1 MDATARETYLKKI
14 HEETRSMIERQVQ
27 RLTAKLNINKSPM
40 VFQPGDQVWI
50 HLRKDRFP
58 NEPKSKLLPRAD
70 GPFKVIARYND
81 NAYKV
86 DIPRDK
92 YNVSDIFNI
101 KDLAKYHGDEEH
113 DPWTDLS
120 QGGKMMRS
128 IPRLLAPTLHH
139 QRKLQVD
146 Q

>member
-1 MDATARETYLKKI
+1 MDASARAAYLKKM
-14 HEETRSMIERQVQ
+14 HEETRSTIERQVQ

-58 NEPKSKLLPRAD
+58 NECKSKLLPRAD
-70 GPFKVIARYND
+70 DPFKVIARYND
-81 NAYKV
+81 NAYKI

-92 YNVSDIFNI
+92 YNMSDIFNV
-101 KDLAKYHGDEEH
+101 KDLAKYHGDEDH

-120 QGGKMMRS
+120 QGGEMMRS
-128 IPRLLAPTLHH
+128 ILPSSPWTLHRH
-139 QRKLQVD
+139 IKPHVD
-146 Q
+146 L